1 MTSSTDKLPVHDT
14 NNINLQPSLKKGLRK
29 CSSEINLMSLT
40 NQKNQKVKEYEIIKE
55 LGRGAY
61 GTVHLARRDKD
72 KKKVAMKVLDK
83 MFLSKVNQYLYLFFR
98 MKKQVTL

>member
-1 MTSSTDKLPVHDT
+1 MTSSTDELTVRDSDNT
-14 NNINLQPSLKKGLRK
+14 NPQPPPRKGLRK

-61 GTVHLARRDKD
+61 GTVHLAKRDKD

-83 MFLSKVNQYLYLFFR
+83 MFLSKVIQYLNFTSR
-98 MKKQVTL
+98 MKKPAMR